1 LKSGGFATF
10 AAARDKTLP
19 SPPPAC
25 FPSSVLD
32 ADKLSGVL
40 LGTAVGDSLGL
51 PTENLSPRRLAKLF
65 PGALRHR
72 LLPGTG
78 MVSDDTEHTA
88 LTALSLLDAPDDPDR
103 FARRLAWR
111 LRFWFVCLPAGVGMA
126 TARACIKLWLG
137 FPPSKS
143 GVVSG
148 GNGPSMRSAL
158 LGVYFKDEPELR
170 RRYVTASA
178 ELTHRGPQ
186 ALVGALAVAEL
197 AAMEANGRVELD
209 QLAALSTETFWTE
222 PFAKLRQQL
231 INGSSTSD
239 FAKALG
245 CENGVTGYSMHSVP
259 VALYAWLRHKPDA
272 TAALASAIQC
282 GGDTDSVGA
291 VVGAIAGAALGT
303 RAFPAPLTQGIRDWP
318 WSTTRL
324 RSLGEALAARSS
336 APLTPWPLVALRN
349 LGFLA
354 VVLTHGIRR
363 LFPPY

>member
-1 LKSGGFATF
+1 M
-10 AAARDKTLP
+10 
-19 SPPPAC
+19 
-25 FPSSVLD
+25 LD

-51 PTENLSPRRLAKLF
+51 PTENLSPERLPRLF

-72 LLPGTG
+72 LLPGIG

-88 LTALSLLDAPDDPDR
+88 LTALSLLDAPDDPAR

-111 LRFWFVCLPAGVGMA
+111 LRFWFASLPAGVGMA

-137 FPPSKS
+137 FPPTKS

-158 LGVYFKDEPELR
+158 LGVYFADDPELR

-197 AAMEANGRVELD
+197 AAMEAKGSVDLD
-209 QLAALSTETFWTE
+209 ALAALSSEPFWTE
-222 PFAKLRQQL
+222 PFSKLRQHL
-231 INGSSTSD
+231 INGSTT
-239 FAKALG
+239 AEYAAALG
-245 CENGVTGYSMHSVP
+245 CSKGVTGYSMHSVP
-259 VALYAWLRHKPDA
+259 VALFAWLRHKPDA
-272 TAALASAIQC
+272 TAALTSAIFC

-291 VVGAIAGAALGT
+291 VVGALAGASLGT
-303 RAFPAPLTQGIRDWP
+303 NAFPQKLRSGIRDWP
-318 WSTTRL
+318 WSTSMLERL
-324 RSLGEALAARSS
+324 GAALAAKST
-336 APLTPWPLVALRN
+336 APLTPWPLIAVRN
-349 LGFLA
+349 LGFLSI
-354 VVLTHGIRR
+354 VLTHGIRR